1 MKQEQA
7 KELHF
12 NAHRARDPARIPE
25 ILDMLGQVWTSNP
38 DLRLTQLIVN
48 VAHLEEPCPILY
60 YKEDD
65 VILDGLIQY
74 QKLTNGG

>member
-1 MKQEQA
+1 MTSKHIQKILSAPAED
-7 KELHF
+7 
-12 NAHRARDPARIPE
+12 RDPARIPE
-25 ILDMLGQVWTSNP
+25 VLEMLRQVWTSNP
-38 DLRLTQLIVN
+38 DLRLSQLIVN
-48 VAHLEEPCPILY
+48 VAQLEEPCPSLY